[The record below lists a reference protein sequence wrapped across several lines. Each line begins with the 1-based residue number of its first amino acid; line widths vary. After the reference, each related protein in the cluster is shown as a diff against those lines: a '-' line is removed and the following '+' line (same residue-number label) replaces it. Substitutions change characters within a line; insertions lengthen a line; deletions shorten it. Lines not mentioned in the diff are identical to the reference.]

1 MIKDLRNISEVI
13 KNNSKVLRTNY
24 KVSQLGVF
32 GSVARGDYT
41 QSSDVDMLVEFSK
54 PVDLFEF
61 VELRDFL
68 SDMLNVRVDLVTKSA
83 LKPLIKEQ
91 ILKDTIYV

>member
-1 MIKDLRNISEVI
+1 MTQDLESIGEVVKQHSEA
-13 KNNSKVLRTNY
+13 LRDNY
-24 KVSQLGVF
+24 KVRRLGVF